1 MRVRR
6 DGTVWLA
13 AVRRSPAARDLQTV
27 LRSETF
33 GDRRPAVRERAYLEV
48 RTHPGWAAPTPSG
61 MPARCLG
68 PPPRGCSLSA
78 SVHAARDGSPRR
90 AGGNRVAHVSRAVTA
105 AANCICDRR
114 WATRWHVGQVPTWRV
129 WPQCVRSG
137 LAAGSLDV
145 ADAALRN
152 LNFIVSPSVRSQ
164 VVSAGSCRS
173 VGSLM
178 WLTLGGPELF
188 HASST
193 PQRGWE
199 VPLLGVIRG
208 PKQELTDG

>member
-1 MRVRR
+1 
-6 DGTVWLA
+6 
-13 AVRRSPAARDLQTV
+13 
-27 LRSETF
+27 
-33 GDRRPAVRERAYLEV
+33 
-48 RTHPGWAAPTPSG
+48 
-61 MPARCLG
+61 
-68 PPPRGCSLSA
+68 
-78 SVHAARDGSPRR
+78 
-90 AGGNRVAHVSRAVTA
+90 
-105 AANCICDRR
+105 
-114 WATRWHVGQVPTWRV
+114 
-129 WPQCVRSG
+129 

-193 PQRGWE
+193 LQRGWE
-199 VPLLGVIRG
+199 VPLLGVDEGQSRSSRTADLARG
-208 PKQELTDG
+208 AGIKDGR